1 MQAMCQAQQK
11 QVRKGRSMDIV
22 YEDKR
27 IVVAVKPAG
36 VVSVD
41 QPGGMPELLRQ
52 TLHTAC
58 IRTVH
63 RLDAPVAGLMV
74 FARSAYAAG
83 ELSRQIREGE
93 FEKTYLAV
101 VRGMPKADEG
111 ELTDLLGRDKTRRM
125 TYVADGPGKDVREA
139 RLRYRV
145 LDRRAG
151 CALVRVRLLTGRTHQ
166 IRVQFAS
173 RGMPLVGDRRYGDA
187 AEADTP
193 IALWSAS
200 VAFRHPET
208 GKAMAFELAPPQETP
223 WSWFQA

>member
-1 MQAMCQAQQK
+1 MCQAQQK

-41 QPGGMPELLRQ
+41 QPGGMPALL
-52 TLHTAC
+52 
-58 IRTVH
+58 

-101 VRGMPKADEG
+101 VRGAPKADEG

-125 TYVADGPGKDVREA
+125 TYVAEGPGKDVREA

-151 CALVRVRLLTGRTHQ
+151 YALVRVRLLTGRTHQ

-193 IALWSAS
+193 IALWSAG

-223 WSWFQA
+223 WTWFEI

>member
-1 MQAMCQAQQK
+1 
-11 QVRKGRSMDIV
+11 MDIV

-41 QPGGMPELLRQ
+41 QPGGMHELLRQ

-125 TYVADGPGKDVREA
+125 TYVAEGPGKDVREA

-145 LDRRAG
+145 LDRRA
-151 CALVRVRLLTGRTHQ
+151 GRTHQ

-187 AEADTP
+187 ADADTP
-193 IALWSAS
+193 IALWPAG

-208 GKAMAFELAPPQETP
+208 GEAMAFELAPPRTAPWTWFET
-223 WSWFQA
+223 

>member
-1 MQAMCQAQQK
+1 MCQARQK
-11 QVRKGRSMDIV
+11 QVRKGRIMDIV

-101 VRGMPKADEG
+101 VRGTPEADEG
-111 ELTDLLGRDKTRRM
+111 DLTDLLGRDKARRM
-125 TYVADGPGKDVREA
+125 TYVAEGPGKDVREA

-151 CALVRVRLLTGRTHQ
+151 CVQPFPRIIDISFIHLAIRLLG
-166 IRVQFAS
+166 
-173 RGMPLVGDRRYGDA
+173 L
-187 AEADTP
+187 
-193 IALWSAS
+193 L
-200 VAFRHPET
+200 
-208 GKAMAFELAPPQETP
+208 
-223 WSWFQA
+223 

>member
-1 MQAMCQAQQK
+1 MCQAQQK

-41 QPGGMPELLRQ
+41 QPGGMPALLRQ

-125 TYVADGPGKDVREA
+125 TYVAEGPGKDVREA

-151 CALVRVRLLTGRTHQ
+151 YALVRVRLLTGRTHQ
-166 IRVQFAS
+166 IGNEFVKMIFVSFLNSNIYPLKNLLTSRVCIFLETPYSKAS
-173 RGMPLVGDRRYGDA
+173 SHF
-187 AEADTP
+187 P
-193 IALWSAS
+193 IAS
-200 VAFRHPET
+200 H
-208 GKAMAFELAPPQETP
+208 
-223 WSWFQA
+223 

>member
-1 MQAMCQAQQK
+1 
-11 QVRKGRSMDIV
+11 MDIV

-27 IVVAVKPAG
+27 IVVAIKPAG

-125 TYVADGPGKDVREA
+125 TYVAEGPGKDVREA

-166 IRVQFAS
+166 IRVHMAYIGHPILGDTVYGAKKPVAGLTGQCLHAVGLRFIHPRTGQAVELHC
-173 RGMPLVGDRRYGDA
+173 PL
-187 AEADTP
+187 
-193 IALWSAS
+193 
-200 VAFRHPET
+200 
-208 GKAMAFELAPPQETP
+208 PQE
-223 WSWFQA
+223 FQEQLRKLEKKV

>member
-1 MQAMCQAQQK
+1 MCQAQQK

-27 IVVAVKPAG
+27 IVVAIKPAG

-101 VRGMPKADEG
+101 VRGMPRG
-111 ELTDLLGRDKTRRM
+111 GRGR
-125 TYVADGPGKDVREA
+125 ADGPAGRGQDAADDLCGRGAGKG
-139 RLRYRV
+139 
-145 LDRRAG
+145 RAG
-151 CALVRVRLLTGRTHQ
+151 GAAAVPGAGPTGGMRAGAGPTADGANTPDTGA
-166 IRVQFAS
+166 IRVTGDAAS
-173 RGMPLVGDRRYGDA
+173 GRRRYGDEG
-187 AEADTP
+187 EADTP
-193 IALWSAS
+193 IALWSAGL
-200 VAFRHPET
+200 AFRHPET
-208 GKAMAFELAPPQETP
+208 GEAMAFELAPPQETP

>member
-11 QVRKGRSMDIV
+11 QVRKGRIMDIV

-111 ELTDLLGRDKTRRM
+111 ELTDLLGRDKTRRR
-125 TYVADGPGKDVREA
+125 TYVAEGPGKDVREA

-145 LDRRAG
+145 LDR
-151 CALVRVRLLTGRTHQ
+151 RTHQ

-193 IALWSAS
+193 IALWSAGL
-200 VAFRHPET
+200 AFRHPET
-208 GKAMAFELAPPQETP
+208 GKAMAFELAPPRTAPWTWFET
-223 WSWFQA
+223 

>member
-1 MQAMCQAQQK
+1 
-11 QVRKGRSMDIV
+11 MDIV

-41 QPGGMPELLRQ
+41 QPGGMPALLRQ

-125 TYVADGPGKDVREA
+125 TYVAEGPG
-139 RLRYRV
+139 
-145 LDRRAG
+145 
-151 CALVRVRLLTGRTHQ
+151 
-166 IRVQFAS
+166 
-173 RGMPLVGDRRYGDA
+173 
-187 AEADTP
+187 
-193 IALWSAS
+193 
-200 VAFRHPET
+200 
-208 GKAMAFELAPPQETP
+208 
-223 WSWFQA
+223 

>member
-1 MQAMCQAQQK
+1 MCQAQQK

-41 QPGGMPELLRQ
+41 QPGGMPALLRQ

-125 TYVADGPGKDVREA
+125 TYVAEGPGKDVREA

-151 CALVRVRLLTGRTHQ
+151 YALVRVRLLTGRTHQ
-166 IRVQFAS
+166 IGNEFVKMIFVSFLNSNIYLLKKRLTSRVGIFLETPYSKAS
-173 RGMPLVGDRRYGDA
+173 SHF
-187 AEADTP
+187 P
-193 IALWSAS
+193 IASHL
-200 VAFRHPET
+200 
-208 GKAMAFELAPPQETP
+208 Q
-223 WSWFQA
+223 

>member
-1 MQAMCQAQQK
+1 
-11 QVRKGRSMDIV
+11 MDIV

-111 ELTDLLGRDKTRRM
+111 ELTDLLGREDAADDLCGRGAGKGRAGGAAAVPGAGPAGGMRAGAGPT
-125 TYVADGPGKDVREA
+125 ADGANAPDPGT
-139 RLRYRV
+139 
-145 LDRRAG
+145 
-151 CALVRVRLLTGRTHQ
+151 VRVT
-166 IRVQFAS
+166 
-173 RGMPLVGDRRYGDA
+173 GDA
-187 AEADTP
+187 AGGRPAVRGRGGGGHAHRAVVGGIGVPPPGD
-193 IALWSAS
+193 
-200 VAFRHPET
+200 
-208 GKAMAFELAPPQETP
+208 GKGHGV
-223 WSWFQA
+223 

>member
-1 MQAMCQAQQK
+1 
-11 QVRKGRSMDIV
+11 MDIV

-41 QPGGMPELLRQ
+41 QPGGMPALLRQ

-125 TYVADGPGKDVREA
+125 TYVAEGPGKDVREA

-151 CALVRVRLLTGRTHQ
+151 YALVRVRLLTGRTHQ
-166 IRVQFAS
+166 I
-173 RGMPLVGDRRYGDA
+173 RRYGDA

-193 IALWSAS
+193 IALWSAG

-208 GKAMAFELAPPQETP
+208 GEAMAFELAPPRTAPWTWFET
-223 WSWFQA
+223 

>member
-1 MQAMCQAQQK
+1 
-11 QVRKGRSMDIV
+11 MDIV

-36 VVSVD
+36 IVSVD
-41 QPGGMPELLRQ
+41 QPGGMPALLRQ

-125 TYVADGPGKDVREA
+125 TYVAEGPGKDVREA

-151 CALVRVRLLTGRTHQ
+151 CALVRVR
-166 IRVQFAS
+166 
-173 RGMPLVGDRRYGDA
+173 RYGDA

-193 IALWSAS
+193 IALWSAG

-208 GKAMAFELAPPQETP
+208 GKAMAFELAPPRTAP
-223 WSWFQA
+223 WTWFEA

>member
-1 MQAMCQAQQK
+1 MQAMCQARQK

-36 VVSVD
+36 IVSVD

-93 FEKTYLAV
+93 FGKTYLAV
-101 VRGMPKADEG
+101 VQGMPKADEG
-111 ELTDLLGRDKTRRM
+111 ELTDLLGRDKAENIHQA
-125 TYVADGPGKDVREA
+125 V
-139 RLRYRV
+139 
-145 LDRRAG
+145 
-151 CALVRVRLLTGRTHQ
+151 LLTRNQ
-166 IRVQFAS
+166 ELKKRVEEQMRS
-173 RGMPLVGDRRYGDA
+173 TGVTPA
-187 AEADTP
+187 A
-193 IALWSAS
+193 
-200 VAFRHPET
+200 
-208 GKAMAFELAPPQETP
+208 LACVEIHLKKLSPP
-223 WSWFQA
+223 A

>member
-1 MQAMCQAQQK
+1 
-11 QVRKGRSMDIV
+11 MDIV

-93 FEKTYLAV
+93 FGKTYLTV
-101 VRGMPKADEG
+101 VRGSPAADEG
-111 ELTDLLGRDKTRRM
+111 ELTDLLGRDKARRV

-139 RLRYRV
+139 RLRYRG
-145 LDRRAG
+145 LDRDTRWCGYG
-151 CALVRVRLLTGRTHQ
+151 C
-166 IRVQFAS
+166 
-173 RGMPLVGDRRYGDA
+173 
-187 AEADTP
+187 
-193 IALWSAS
+193 
-200 VAFRHPET
+200 
-208 GKAMAFELAPPQETP
+208 
-223 WSWFQA
+223 

>member
-1 MQAMCQAQQK
+1 
-11 QVRKGRSMDIV
+11 MDIV

-101 VRGMPKADEG
+101 VRGMPEADEG

-125 TYVADGPGKDVREA
+125 TYVAEGPGKDVREA

-151 CALVRVRLLTGRTHQ
+151 CALAAEQGGGRSGDGAEMRRWWRGRRGDGHRRRAAERSGGLRRDARRDTHQ
-166 IRVQFAS
+166 R
-173 RGMPLVGDRRYGDA
+173 
-187 AEADTP
+187 
-193 IALWSAS
+193 S
-200 VAFRHPET
+200 V
-208 GKAMAFELAPPQETP
+208 K
-223 WSWFQA
+223 

>member
-1 MQAMCQAQQK
+1 MCQAQQK

-36 VVSVD
+36 IVSVD
-41 QPGGMPELLRQ
+41 QPGGMPALLRQ

-101 VRGMPKADEG
+101 VRGMPKADER

-125 TYVADGPGKDVREA
+125 TYVAEGPGKDVREA

-187 AEADTP
+187 ADAGTP
-193 IALWSAS
+193 IALWSAGL
-200 VAFRHPET
+200 AFRHPET
-208 GKAMAFELAPPQETP
+208 GEVMAFELAPPRTAPWTWFET
-223 WSWFQA
+223 

>member
-1 MQAMCQAQQK
+1 
-11 QVRKGRSMDIV
+11 MDIV

-125 TYVADGPGKDVREA
+125 TYVAEGAGSAAAVPGAGPAGGIRADTGPAADGANAPDPGT
-139 RLRYRV
+139 
-145 LDRRAG
+145 
-151 CALVRVRLLTGRTHQ
+151 VRVT
-166 IRVQFAS
+166 
-173 RGMPLVGDRRYGDA
+173 GDA
-187 AEADTP
+187 AGGRPAVRRRGGGGHAYRAVVGG
-193 IALWSAS
+193 IG
-200 VAFRHPET
+200 V
-208 GKAMAFELAPPQETP
+208 PPP
-223 WSWFQA
+223 GDGRGHGV

>member
-1 MQAMCQAQQK
+1 MCQARQK
-11 QVRKGRSMDIV
+11 QVRKGRIMDIV

-101 VRGMPKADEG
+101 VREMPKADEG

-125 TYVADGPGKDVREA
+125 TYVAEGPGKDVREA

-151 CALVRVRLLTGRTHQ
+151 YAHTGPAADGANAPDPGTVRVT
-166 IRVQFAS
+166 
-173 RGMPLVGDRRYGDA
+173 GDA
-187 AEADTP
+187 AGRRPAVRGRGGGGHAYRAVVGRRGVPAPGD
-193 IALWSAS
+193 
-200 VAFRHPET
+200 
-208 GKAMAFELAPPQETP
+208 GKGHGV
-223 WSWFQA
+223 

>member
-1 MQAMCQAQQK
+1 
-11 QVRKGRSMDIV
+11 MDIV

-125 TYVADGPGKDVREA
+125 TYVAEGPGKDVREA

-151 CALVRVRLLTGRTHQ
+151 CAHQ

-193 IALWSAS
+193 IALWSAG

>member
-1 MQAMCQAQQK
+1 MQAMCQARQK

-101 VRGMPKADEG
+101 VRGMPEADEG
-111 ELTDLLGRDKTRRM
+111 ELTDLLGRDKTLERM
-125 TYVADGPGKDVREA
+125 EKALAYARTLPEA
-139 RLRYRV
+139 
-145 LDRRAG
+145 
-151 CALVRVRLLTGRTHQ
+151 
-166 IRVQFAS
+166 
-173 RGMPLVGDRRYGDA
+173 
-187 AEADTP
+187 
-193 IALWSAS
+193 
-200 VAFRHPET
+200 
-208 GKAMAFELAPPQETP
+208 
-223 WSWFQA
+223 

>member
-1 MQAMCQAQQK
+1 
-11 QVRKGRSMDIV
+11 MDIV

-36 VVSVD
+36 IVSVD
-41 QPGGMPELLRQ
+41 QPGGMPALLRQ

-125 TYVADGPGKDVREA
+125 TYVAEGPGKDVRENA
-139 RLRYRV
+139 P
-145 LDRRAG
+145 DPG
-151 CALVRVRLLTGRTHQ
+151 TVRVT
-166 IRVQFAS
+166 
-173 RGMPLVGDRRYGDA
+173 GDA
-187 AEADTP
+187 AGGRPAVRRRGGGGHAYRAVVGRRGVPAPGD
-193 IALWSAS
+193 
-200 VAFRHPET
+200 
-208 GKAMAFELAPPQETP
+208 GKGHGV
-223 WSWFQA
+223 

>member
-1 MQAMCQAQQK
+1 MCQARQK
-11 QVRKGRSMDIV
+11 QVRKGRIMDIV

-101 VRGMPKADEG
+101 VRGMPETDEG

-125 TYVADGPGKDVREA
+125 TYVAEGPGKGVRI
-139 RLRYRV
+139 
-145 LDRRAG
+145 
-151 CALVRVRLLTGRTHQ
+151 RLLTGRTHQ

-193 IALWSAS
+193 IALWSAG

>member
-1 MQAMCQAQQK
+1 
-11 QVRKGRSMDIV
+11 MDIV

-36 VVSVD
+36 VISTDVRN
-41 QPGGMPELLRQ
+41 GMPELLRQ

-101 VRGMPKADEG
+101 VRGMPKAG
-111 ELTDLLGRDKTRRM
+111 ASSSTFWLRRCM
-125 TYVADGPGKDVREA
+125 E
-139 RLRYRV
+139 
-145 LDRRAG
+145 
-151 CALVRVRLLTGRTHQ
+151 Q
-166 IRVQFAS
+166 S
-173 RGMPLVGDRRYGDA
+173 RSPR
-187 AEADTP
+187 
-193 IALWSAS
+193 
-200 VAFRHPET
+200 
-208 GKAMAFELAPPQETP
+208 
-223 WSWFQA
+223 

>member
-1 MQAMCQAQQK
+1 MCQAQQK

-101 VRGMPKADEG
+101 VQGMPKADEG
-111 ELTDLLGRDKTRRM
+111 ELTDLLGRDKARRM
-125 TYVADGPGKDVREA
+125 TYVAEGPGKDVREA
-139 RLRYRV
+139 RLRCPAPPSGPRSPGAGPTSGI
-145 LDRRAG
+145 RADTG
-151 CALVRVRLLTGRTHQ
+151 PAADGANAPDPGTVRVT
-166 IRVQFAS
+166 
-173 RGMPLVGDRRYGDA
+173 GDA
-187 AEADTP
+187 AGGRPAVRRRGGGGHAYRAVVGRRGVPAPGD
-193 IALWSAS
+193 
-200 VAFRHPET
+200 
-208 GKAMAFELAPPQETP
+208 GKGHGV
-223 WSWFQA
+223 

>member
-1 MQAMCQAQQK
+1 MCQAQQK
-11 QVRKGRSMDIV
+11 QVRKGRIMDIV

-41 QPGGMPELLRQ
+41 QPGGMPALLRQ

-125 TYVADGPGKDVREA
+125 TYVAEGPGKDVREA

-151 CALVRVRLLTGRTHQ
+151 YALIRVRLLTGRTHQ

-193 IALWSAS
+193 IALWSAG

>member
-1 MQAMCQAQQK
+1 MCQAQQK

-101 VRGMPKADEG
+101 VRGAPEADEG

-125 TYVADGPGKDVREA
+125 TYVAEGPGKDVREA

-193 IALWSAS
+193 IALWSAG

-208 GKAMAFELAPPQETP
+208 GKTMAFELAPPRTAPWTWFET
-223 WSWFQA
+223 

>member
-1 MQAMCQAQQK
+1 
-11 QVRKGRSMDIV
+11 MDIV
-22 YEDKR
+22 YEDNR

-36 VVSVD
+36 VISTDVRN
-41 QPGGMPELLRQ
+41 GMPELLRQ

-101 VRGMPKADEG
+101 VRGTPEADEG
-111 ELTDLLGRDKTRRM
+111 ELTDLLGRDKARRM
-125 TYVADGPGKDVREA
+125 TYVAEGPGKDVREA

-151 CALVRVRLLTGRTHQ
+151 CALAKDMTVVAPAARIAGEAGAEGPRTTVCASAASASRRGIVLLTN
-166 IRVQFAS
+166 
-173 RGMPLVGDRRYGDA
+173 
-187 AEADTP
+187 AD
-193 IALWSAS
+193 
-200 VAFRHPET
+200 PEMNT
-208 GKAMAFELAPPQETP
+208 
-223 WSWFQA
+223 